1 MGKVSDFFEKYTNED
16 GEVIYRFRPL
26 LRTVP
31 YSPVYLI
38 QDDSELEQIKII
50 EIPKTYGYLD
60 KGITSNFPN
69 LQKIILLKGDIPHN
83 NAMCFGDAA
92 FQGCP
97 NLREVHLHQPM
108 CFINLRG
115 NLDWKIPFCDSNNA
129 TFIYYPDASLDKC
142 MEEIKR
148 WHIKYKPAETVTT
161 VSPCTSMRRLHL
173 H

>member
-1 MGKVSDFFEKYTNED
+1 MGKVSDFFEKYTNKN

-31 YSPVYLI
+31 YSSAYLI

-60 KGITSNFPN
+60 KGITSNFLN

-97 NLREVHLHQPM
+97 NLREVHLHQPAYV
-108 CFINLRG
+108 LH
-115 NLDWKIPFCDSNNA
+115 KS
-129 TFIYYPDASLDKC
+129 
-142 MEEIKR
+142 KR
-148 WHIKYKPAETVTT
+148 
-161 VSPCTSMRRLHL
+161 
-173 H
+173 